1 MKSRIIHPH
10 TLCEHIKAREVSLAF
25 QHLAH
30 PAQNHNGTTM
40 WDILYCCPTSPP
52 PLPPH
57 YTPPL
62 EGWLSTTSQPKLC
75 LLPPG
80 NLTSQTSPPPALCL
94 PNTHSPM
101 RIHAHLHI
109 SSSSAS
115 KVHIPYP
122 KITQLLRALL
132 VLLLLTK
139 RIPFS
144 LSSGKPRDFLCLPLF
159 SLL

>member
-1 MKSRIIHPH
+1 MW
-10 TLCEHIKAREVSLAF
+10 
-25 QHLAH
+25 AH
-30 PAQNHNGTTM
+30 QGQ
-40 WDILYCCPTSPP
+40 
-52 PLPPH
+52 
-57 YTPPL
+57 
-62 EGWLSTTSQPKLC
+62 GSQPSFPASCPPSPESRWNYNVGHFILLSHIPTTTATPLHPTPGGVALYGITAQALC

-139 RIPFS
+139 WIPFS
-144 LSSGKPRDFLCLPLF
+144 LSSRKPMDFLCLPLF
-159 SLL
+159 SLLWSFPVAHY